1 MVFMFIQHVES
12 ELSFWYEMADL
23 QLSILLLQGASAE
36 PYMLNIS
43 INISGNYCQ
52 LLVPIRM

>member
-1 MVFMFIQHVES
+1 MFIQHVES